1 MPVFLSPGVFVRETD
16 LSQIIPTVASSSA
29 AIVGASNRGPVNK
42 RVLVTDV
49 KQFIERFGEPD
60 TSVGFMHYASLGYLS
75 DGNQLHV
82 TRVSNGALHSGIVIN
97 SNTSTTTSRELA
109 AGEDD
114 IDTFS
119 FTTYT
124 DGLIAIFSENPGSW
138 GNDIRVNITN
148 TNTVEN
154 TFDIEVRVNEAGN
167 YVLRERWTVSRQI
180 KTDGFGNQL
189 YLENRI
195 NGNSQFIR
203 VKDNVSESNSVLPK
217 HTVSSNYSVGTG
229 NGTITS
235 FSGTVSDV
243 KPLQPLSIKVTVGSD
258 TNILQDDGN
267 GNLVGSVGSGTINY
281 STGVFS
287 INYNTAPASNA
298 TIVLER
304 FIVIQADLD
313 DGANGSAVTDG
324 QINTGWDLY
333 TDPDAVDVR
342 ILINGGY
349 ATLAV
354 QNKMKDL
361 AERRMDCIAIFDTP
375 ANTQKAS
382 DAINWRRN
390 TQNINSS
397 YCALY
402 SPQLNVFDQFNDM
415 DVDIPS
421 SGHVAGIYARND
433 FMREPWTAPAGLQRG
448 LLTLNSLKENYTQGE
463 RDAMYVQ
470 QINVARTFP
479 GRGTAVW
486 GQKTLQSAESALSRV
501 NVRRLLII
509 LEKSISAAL
518 LNSVFELNT
527 EFTRLRIKQQ
537 IDSFLNIVLQ
547 RNGLTDFRTVVD
559 ETNNTPAIVD
569 RNELHVDI
577 YLKPTRA
584 AEFIQLQSVITSSDA
599 NFNELIGTGGNF

>member
-433 FMREPWTAPAGLQRG
+433 FMRDPWTAPAGLQRG

>member
-97 SNTSTTTSRELA
+97 SNTSTTASRELA

-119 FTTYT
+119 FATYT

-154 TFDIEVRVNEAGN
+154 TFDIEVRVNESGN

-235 FSGTVSDV
+235 FSGTVSDT

-433 FMREPWTAPAGLQRG
+433 FMRDPWTAPAGLQRG
-448 LLTLNSLKENYTQGE
+448 LLTLNSLKRKLY
-463 RDAMYVQ
+463 
-470 QINVARTFP
+470 
-479 GRGTAVW
+479 
-486 GQKTLQSAESALSRV
+486 SRRKRC
-501 NVRRLLII
+501 NVR
-509 LEKSISAAL
+509 SA
-518 LNSVFELNT
+518 N
-527 EFTRLRIKQQ
+527 
-537 IDSFLNIVLQ
+537 
-547 RNGLTDFRTVVD
+547 
-559 ETNNTPAIVD
+559 
-569 RNELHVDI
+569 
-577 YLKPTRA
+577 
-584 AEFIQLQSVITSSDA
+584 
-599 NFNELIGTGGNF
+599 